1 MTTLP
6 CHITWNPD
14 VSPFSIGDFE
24 IRYYS
29 ICWIAA
35 IGIGYLIMQHLYK
48 KQGKS
53 EVLFE
58 PLFMYCFIGILLGA
72 RLGHCLFYEPQYY
85 LSGVSNFL
93 EMLLPVKITGSG
105 WEFIGYQGLA
115 SHGGTIGL
123 FLGLL
128 AYSRKYKVPF
138 LWVLDNIAITTPIA
152 AAFIRL
158 GNFMNSEILGRA
170 TDSPLGI
177 IFAQVD
183 NVPRHPAQLYEAIAY
198 LLFFVVGWILYRFR
212 DNDQTLYGDDNGN
225 VYLLSSSRSADEQ
238 IFTNVKT
245 GETVSGN
252 SVAMKKIYNGET
264 DTTNLCHNKGIYD
277 NHMEPYEEM
286 MTSMKKI
293 SDNLVSLIDY
303 FSK

>member
-58 PLFMYCFIGILLGA
+58 PLFMYCFLGILLGA

-85 LSGVSNFL
+85 LSSVSHFF
-93 EMLLPVKITGSG
+93 EMLLPIKITNSG
-105 WEFIGYQGLA
+105 WHFTGYQGLA

-128 AYSRKYKVPF
+128 AYSRNYKVHF
-138 LWVLDNIAITTPIA
+138 TWLLDNIAITTPIS

-158 GNFMNSEILGRA
+158 GNFMNSEILGCA

-198 LLFFVVGWILYRFR
+198 LLFFVVGWILYRKSPKKVGSGFFFGYCLA
-212 DNDQTLYGDDNGN
+212 T
-225 VYLLSSSRSADEQ
+225 
-238 IFTNVKT
+238 IFTFRFFVEFIKEVQVDFEQGMT
-245 GETVSGN
+245 LDMGQWLSIPF
-252 SVAMKKIYNGET
+252 MII
-264 DTTNLCHNKGIYD
+264 GIY
-277 NHMEPYEEM
+277 YIIK
-286 MTSMKKI
+286 SSKKAA
-293 SDNLVSLIDY
+293 
-303 FSK
+303 

>member
-29 ICWIAA
+29 ICWVVA
-35 IGIGYLIMQHLYK
+35 IGVGYLIMQHLYK
-48 KQGKS
+48 KQGKN
-53 EVLFE
+53 EALFE
-58 PLFMYCFIGILLGA
+58 PLFMYCFLGILLGA

-85 LSGVSNFL
+85 LSSVSNFF
-93 EMLLPVKITGSG
+93 EMLLPIKITNSG
-105 WEFIGYQGLA
+105 WHFTGYQGLA

-128 AYSRKYKVPF
+128 AYSRKYKVHF
-138 LWVLDNIAITTPIA
+138 TWLLDNIAITTPIS

-158 GNFMNSEILGRA
+158 GNFMNSEILGCA

-177 IFAQVD
+177 IFLQHD

-198 LLFFVVGWILYRFR
+198 LVFFVVGWIIYRRYPKKVGTGFFFGYCLATIFTFR
-212 DNDQTLYGDDNGN
+212 FFVEFLKEVQVEFEESMILDMGQ
-225 VYLLSSSRSADEQ
+225 LLS
-238 IFTNVKT
+238 IPFIV
-245 GETVSGN
+245 
-252 SVAMKKIYNGET
+252 I
-264 DTTNLCHNKGIYD
+264 GIY
-277 NHMEPYEEM
+277 
-286 MTSMKKI
+286 SMVKSINK
-293 SDNLVSLIDY
+293 VA
-303 FSK
+303 

>member
-6 CHITWNPD
+6 CHIIWNPD

-53 EVLFE
+53 QELFE

-198 LLFFVVGWILYRFR
+198 LLFFVVGWILYRKSPKKVGSGFFFGYCLA
-212 DNDQTLYGDDNGN
+212 T
-225 VYLLSSSRSADEQ
+225 
-238 IFTNVKT
+238 IFTFRFFVEFIKEVQVDFEQGMT
-245 GETVSGN
+245 LDMGQWLSIPF
-252 SVAMKKIYNGET
+252 MII
-264 DTTNLCHNKGIYD
+264 GIY
-277 NHMEPYEEM
+277 YIIK
-286 MTSMKKI
+286 SSKKAA
-293 SDNLVSLIDY
+293 
-303 FSK
+303 

>member
-53 EVLFE
+53 QELFE

-198 LLFFVVGWILYRFR
+198 LLFFVVGWILYRKSPKKVGSGFFFGYCLA
-212 DNDQTLYGDDNGN
+212 T
-225 VYLLSSSRSADEQ
+225 
-238 IFTNVKT
+238 IFTFRFFVEFIKEVQVDFEQ
-245 GETVSGN
+245 G
-252 SVAMKKIYNGET
+252 
-264 DTTNLCHNKGIYD
+264 
-277 NHMEPYEEM
+277 
-286 MTSMKKI
+286 MTLDMGQCLSIPFMI
-293 SDNLVSLIDY
+293 IGIDY
-303 FSK
+303 IIKSSKKAA